1 MTLHDLRLASRLVAA
16 IVAVPL
22 LAGAAQGDLMSITT
36 TSHMDMPGAPPQVA
50 AMMNR
55 TFTRK
60 QCMELARRTDP
71 TIWNENRHCTASNV
85 HQSAT
90 EVSAHLVCERGMVAD
105 VDVHF
110 LPGGDVHGIV
120 HLNGNVNG
128 MRMTGEETIDG
139 RRIGSCNPDEAH

>member
-1 MTLHDLRLASRLVAA
+1 MELHAVIRAARLA
-16 IVAVPL
+16 AVIAMLPAL
-22 LAGAAQGDLMSITT
+22 TFAAQGDLMSITT

-55 TFTRK
+55 TFTRE
-60 QCMELARRTDP
+60 QCMQLARRTDP

-85 HQSAT
+85 HQSMT

-105 VDVHF
+105 IDVHF

-139 RRIGSCNPDEAH
+139 KRIGSCNPDQ